1 MRTETD
7 IKNSGQAEITDKRLL
22 QQLMKEEID
31 RNNTF
36 IYSHDTRRSRLGVNM
51 LIIIY
56 IPNRQSYSDHRS
68 GDNNHGHRLP
78 KYNKIEF

>member
-36 IYSHDTRRSRLGVNM
+36 IYSHDTRRGRLGVNM
-51 LIIIY
+51 LIRIY
-56 IPNRQSYSDHRS
+56 TPNRQSYSVLVIITMDI
-68 GDNNHGHRLP
+68 DYQNII
-78 KYNKIEF
+78 K